1 MIDIL
6 ILLTVLAAWFL
17 LNLWVLPKFGMQTC
31 LSGFCKLNPHSE
43 SSTQRNAEV
52 THSEPVNSDDVHS
65 SRLQ

>member
-17 LNLWVLPKFGMQTC
+17 LNLWVLPKFGIQTC
-31 LSGFCKLNPHSE
+31 LSGFCKLNPHTE
-43 SSTQRNAEV
+43 GNTQYNAEAP
-52 THSEPVNSDDVHS
+52 HSEPVNSDDIHG

>member
-6 ILLTVLAAWFL
+6 ILLTVLAVWFL

-31 LSGFCKLNPHSE
+31 LSGFCKLNLHNERSTQYNAEAPHSE
-43 SSTQRNAEV
+43 TV
-52 THSEPVNSDDVHS
+52 KSDDIHG